1 MTNTWAQLNSG
12 SVNLLTATVW
22 HKRKKFKGNS
32 LSHWPRWA
40 AAERRQVFLLLLNLQ
55 HQHQVG
61 VLVFQV
67 VKQERHEV
75 VNDIRLVA
83 LPACVKIYC
92 YTGVFQCNPLE
103 TKKDEKGTITG
114 KAMRIYKLIN
124 RCVMA
129 FIKKIHNS
137 HCPSCRLEPSTI
149 SFK

>member
-1 MTNTWAQLNSG
+1 M
-12 SVNLLTATVW
+12 
-22 HKRKKFKGNS
+22 
-32 LSHWPRWA
+32 
-40 AAERRQVFLLLLNLQ
+40 FLLLLSLQ

-124 RCVMA
+124 RCAMA
-129 FIKKIHNS
+129 FIKKN
-137 HCPSCRLEPSTI
+137 T
-149 SFK
+149 